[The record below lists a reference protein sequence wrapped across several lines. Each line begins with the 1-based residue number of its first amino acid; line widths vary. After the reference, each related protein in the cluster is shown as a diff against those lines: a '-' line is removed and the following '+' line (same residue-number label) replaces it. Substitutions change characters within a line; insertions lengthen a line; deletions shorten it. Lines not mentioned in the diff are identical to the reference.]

1 MSNEKKIR
9 IAVINPE
16 KCKPKKC
23 DQQCKSS
30 CPVVKMGKLCVVV
43 SKQSKTATISEQLCN
58 GCGICTKKCPFDAIS
73 IVNLPMSLDKETV
86 HRYGQNGFKLHRL
99 PVLRQGIIL
108 GLVGKNG
115 TGKSTALKILAN
127 KLKPNLGDFNI
138 KLEDTDAILNHFKG
152 SELQLY
158 FNKLYDK
165 NLGFKTV
172 IKPQYVDTIPKF
184 IKGIVGT
191 LLESKNERDTDI
203 KNMIIEKLDLTSLLD
218 KDIAVLSGGELQRF
232 AIALIALQNADCYMF
247 DEPTSYLDV
256 KQRLKAASVIRS
268 LIDGDEGAK
277 KYVVCVEHDL
287 ALLDYLSD
295 SICML
300 YGMPGAYG
308 IVTMPMSVT
317 NGINIFL
324 SGYLPS
330 ENMRFRD
337 YEISFKF
344 SNYLE
349 EELDKKKMSH
359 YTYPDMSKTL
369 SGFKLNIEGGTFT
382 QSEIT
387 VLLGE
392 NGTGKTTF
400 IKLLAGSE
408 NWKPD
413 TIEGEEVVTLPKLIV
428 SYKPQIIPRNFKGN
442 VRDLLQN
449 KLKDRYL
456 QSHFRT
462 EVYNPLNIEPLLD
475 LENDDLSG
483 GELQRVAICL
493 CLGKDADI
501 YLIDEPSAYLDAEQ
515 RVETAKVIKRF
526 MMHNKKAAFVV
537 EHDFVMST
545 YLADRVILFD
555 GIPSKEAV
563 AHAPETLLT
572 GMNKFLKQLDITF
585 RRDKDN
591 WRPRINKS
599 NSVKDTE
606 HKKSG
611 NYFFLQDD

>member
-1 MSNEKKIR
+1 MNNTSNSNEKKIR
-9 IAVINPE
+9 IAIVDPE

-23 DQQCKSS
+23 NQECKNK
-30 CPVVKMGKLCVVV
+30 CPVVLMGKLCVVV
-43 SKQSKTATISEQLCN
+43 SKQSKTATISEELCN
-58 GCGICTKKCPFDAIS
+58 GCGICTKKCPFNAIS
-73 IVNLPMSLDKETV
+73 IVNLPVSIDKETV

-99 PVLRQGIIL
+99 PMPKQGQIL

-127 KLKPNLGDFNI
+127 KLKPNLGNFNI
-138 KLEDTDAILNHFKG
+138 KEDDPNEILNHFKG

-165 NLGFKTV
+165 NHTFRTT

-184 IKGIVGT
+184 VKGIVGV
-191 LLESKNERDTDI
+191 LLESKNERGAMKDT
-203 KNMIIEKLDLTSLLD
+203 IIEQLDLTQLLE
-218 KDIAVLSGGELQRF
+218 KDVSVLSGGELQRF
-232 AIALIALQNADCYMF
+232 AIALVALQNADCYMF

-268 LIDGDEGAK
+268 IVEGDEGAK

-287 ALLDYLSD
+287 AILDYLSD

-300 YGMPGAYG
+300 YGLPSAYG
-308 IVTMPMSVT
+308 IVSMPMSVT

-344 SNYLE
+344 SNFLE

-359 YTYPDMSKTL
+359 YKYPSMSKTL
-369 SGFKLNIEGGTFT
+369 PGFKLNVEGGTFT

-408 NWKPD
+408 HWKPD
-413 TIEGEEVVTLPKLIV
+413 NEDTVLNQLTI
-428 SYKPQIIPRNFKGN
+428 SYKPQIIPRNFTGT

-449 KLKDRYL
+449 KIKDRYL
-456 QSHFRT
+456 QSQFRT

-475 LENDDLSG
+475 LESDDLSG

-493 CLGKDADI
+493 CLGKDADT

-515 RVETAKVIKRF
+515 RVETSKVIKRF
-526 MMHNKKAAFVV
+526 ILHNKKTAFIV
-537 EHDFVMST
+537 EHDMIMST

-555 GIPSKEAV
+555 GIPSKEAI
-563 AHAPETLLT
+563 AHTPETLLV
-572 GMNKFLKQLDITF
+572 GMNKFLKQLNITF

-591 WRPRINKS
+591 WRPRINKLG
-599 NSVKDTE
+599 SVKDTE
-606 HKKSG
+606 QKKSG
-611 NYFFLQDD
+611 NYFFMTD